1 MTGDVVVEVAAGV
14 VLEEIPA
21 VIAIDVVPVL
31 VVVLVTVDVPV
42 DVGGVVRVVAFSY
55 ILITEG
61 VKESGSDE
69 KEVDGD

>member
-1 MTGDVVVEVAAGV
+1 MVVEVAAGV